1 MPLGSIVT
9 STNMKIL
16 SPASIE
22 ISLKST
28 PDSPSI
34 FILNGEFVPFCKDML
49 LIFIVPELWL

>member
-49 LIFIVPELWL
+49 LIFIVPEL